1 MVNVL
6 ARLNYSKRKVNDLDG
21 PKLKTVP
28 IDLKKLS
35 DIVDNQIVKNTY
47 FYKLEAKVSAG
58 IHM

>member
-1 MVNVL
+1 M
-6 ARLNYSKRKVNDLDG
+6 NDLDG

-35 DIVDNQIVKNTY
+35 DIVDNRIVKNTY
-47 FYKLEAKVSAG
+47 FCKLGAKVSAG